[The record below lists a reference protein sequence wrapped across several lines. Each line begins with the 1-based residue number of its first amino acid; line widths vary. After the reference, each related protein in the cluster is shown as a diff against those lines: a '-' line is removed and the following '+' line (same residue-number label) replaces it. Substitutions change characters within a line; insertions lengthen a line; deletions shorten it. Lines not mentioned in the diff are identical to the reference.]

1 MIIKIVFDCY
11 VISFLCSLIFLLLF
25 FGNHY
30 GGNHVLGRGG
40 RTKMAIRSRG
50 GGQGGGWEGVGGEG
64 EHYPRR
70 VGLRN
75 VCVSG
80 SLHQFSK
87 NVNGSRPISVV
98 GET

>member
-1 MIIKIVFDCY
+1 M
-11 VISFLCSLIFLLLF
+11 FLDFPVTIFLETIMA
-25 FGNHY
+25 GKY
-30 GGNHVLGRGG
+30 VLGRGG

-50 GGQGGGWEGVGGEG
+50 GGQGGGWGGG
-64 EHYPRR
+64 WNITLWR

-75 VCVSG
+75 VCLG
-80 SLHQFSK
+80 GCLHQFSK